1 MNALQIIQATVE
13 PEPGSQEIK
22 VLRSACRRH
31 GFPGP
36 RFDPH
41 GMTGATSR
49 PGNYQCWV
57 FGPHNMFMLVESR
70 LDNDGEVLS
79 RPWIRVLPNG
89 SDAAASIVVHSAS
102 NTSAMLESLENSL
115 DALLSY
121 AQDPVELA
129 DFLRHTASMRKHN
142 LDTLI
147 NNAFQARA
155 TVEPEANTRDF
166 NKAVRALC
174 AATGHK
180 NIDKQFNLY
189 TQLGGGPAYIQAYV
203 GHTSA
208 DKSIATDLT
217 VRFGCLEVSSWIK
230 ESIPHFIVRA
240 KAALAE
246 FHRILRENPTE
257 DTIGVET
264 EIRKSPVLR
273 PLVAD
278 RLHQP
283 VLDGIRR
290 ALGISAVARVTGVNA
305 LSLSQAT
312 VEPSN
317 LDFATKLKAAGL
329 QEVRGAPYY
338 RFMDPGRW
346 LRVDVFDNGGPHV
359 NFDLDLGGLD
369 VISGVFARN
378 GARIQMLFKERNP
391 TIQSLYDVFAMIK
404 PIVRALRHAETTD
417 DVFTACQGLVAPGIL
432 THVKAGRAT
441 RHTD

>member
-22 VLRSACRRH
+22 VLRAACRRH

-79 RPWIRVLPNG
+79 HPWIRVLPHG
-89 SDAAASIVVHSAS
+89 HEEAASIVIYGGRHAAARDAALGHTLNRILSVARDPKALSALLR
-102 NTSAMLESLENSL
+102 SAVLVSHDLESRL
-115 DALLSY
+115 
-121 AQDPVELA
+121 
-129 DFLRHTASMRKHN
+129 
-142 LDTLI
+142 

-338 RFMDPGRW
+338 RFMDPSRW
-346 LRVDVFDNGGPHV
+346 LRVDMFDNGGPHV

-432 THVKAGRAT
+432 THVKAGRAA